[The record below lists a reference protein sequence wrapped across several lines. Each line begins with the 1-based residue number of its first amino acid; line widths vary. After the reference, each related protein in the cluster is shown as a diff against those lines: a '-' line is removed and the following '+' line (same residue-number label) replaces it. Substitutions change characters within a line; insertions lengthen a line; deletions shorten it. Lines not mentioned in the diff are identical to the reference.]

1 MKITHGIVDT
11 AIQMLI
17 PFKNEK
23 ARPMYPMK
31 AKYIAIHNTA
41 NPGATGKQNANYVV
55 NQNEYKSWHFTI
67 GNNEIY
73 QHLPITESGWHC
85 GDGENGKGNRESI
98 GVEIAEV
105 YGAEKTAVKFI
116 AELMKATGIGIDNV
130 LPHKYFSG
138 KNCPRLILPHWDSFI
153 DDIKKE
159 LGEVK
164 VDKIKYSV
172 TPNKTHQLSGN
183 VEDLQVKI
191 ANKNNRL
198 ITEKNCVN
206 GTFFWNTKNP
216 NEKYPTSIL
225 YAEGKLY
232 KATANH
238 LPSPQSVFIVYKDNT
253 VEMKRIKNISEL
265 DLEKVRLAIGGIGL
279 RNTLDPTFKYA
290 PEAEGFKGAYAD
302 VLRKT
307 NKTVIGYNKKENKI
321 YLMCRPDI
329 YHSNSLLYDLQKLVK
344 DCDYDIALSV
354 DGGGSSCM
362 FVDGENVFKGD
373 GRIIHNILCFN

>member
-1 MKITHGIVDT
+1 MKNGIVDT

-17 PFKNEK
+17 PIKNAK
-23 ARPMYPMK
+23 ARPKYPMT
-31 AKYIAIHNTA
+31 AKYIAVHNA
-41 NPGATGKQNANYVV
+41 GNAGATGKTNAHYVV

-67 GNNEIY
+67 GNEEIY
-73 QHLPITESGWHC
+73 QHLPITESGWHA
-85 GDGENGKGNRESI
+85 GDGVNGKGNRESI

-105 YGAEKTAVKFI
+105 YGAERTAVKFI
-116 AELMKATGIGIDNV
+116 AELMKATSIGIENV

-138 KNCPRLILPHWDSFI
+138 KNCPRLILPHWDRFI

-159 LGEVK
+159 LGEVNK
-164 VDKIKYSV
+164 VEYAV
-172 TPNKTHQLSGN
+172 TPNKTHELIGN

-191 ANKNNRL
+191 VNKNNRQ

-206 GTFFWNTKNP
+206 GTFFWNTTTP
-216 NEKYPTSIL
+216 GEKYSTSIL

-238 LPSPQSVFIVYKDNT
+238 FPNAQSVFIVYKNNT

-265 DLEKVRLAIGGIGL
+265 DLDNIRIAIGGIGL
-279 RNTLDPTFKYA
+279 RNTLDSKFKYDPA
-290 PEAEGFKGAYAD
+290 TEGFSGAYAD

-307 NKTVIGYNKKENKI
+307 NKTVIGYNKKLNKI
-321 YLMCRPDI
+321 YLMCRPNI
-329 YHSNSLLYDLQKLVK
+329 FHSSTSYDLLDLVR
-344 DCDYDIALSV
+344 DCEYDIALSV

-362 FVDGENVFKGD
+362 FANGENAFKGD
-373 GRIIHNILCFN
+373 GRIIHNILCFI